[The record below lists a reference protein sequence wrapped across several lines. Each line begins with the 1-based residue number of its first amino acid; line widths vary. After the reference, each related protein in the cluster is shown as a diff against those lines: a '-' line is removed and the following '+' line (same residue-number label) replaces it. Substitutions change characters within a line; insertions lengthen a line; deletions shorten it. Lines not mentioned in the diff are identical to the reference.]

1 VSISG
6 IAGPGGSEFKPEG
19 RVCFG
24 VATAQGVETKTIE
37 FGARGRAQV
46 RRAARD
52 EALSLLTE
60 ALRQL

>member
-1 VSISG
+1 
-6 IAGPGGSEFKPEG
+6 
-19 RVCFG
+19 VCFG